1 MKVESNMIHWII
13 SANSEL
19 YDHQASFEQ
28 YSYIDWKQTAYYKV
42 GDIVYI
48 YSTQPIGRVQ
58 YKTRV
63 VQTDLSFDEIRDDQE
78 FWEDEEKYH
87 QSKDGLYA
95 RLKLIA
101 FVDREELSL
110 DYLLANGLN
119 GAPQGPTKLIDDR
132 LGVID
137 YIERYFN
144 HTDRPNLMPEEYR
157 VFSNGKGYSG
167 EGIYRIDDDS
177 LTVLKGSQIV
187 KEETESYR
195 KYYGASART
204 KAELVEKGIIHNQKF
219 TEDYTFESVF
229 QAASILSSNGKAG
242 NKSWKTED
250 GKTIEELLAIHNHI
264 EEFKNYATGFDHEN
278 KGKDPEKYQQT
289 INDFK
294 ERFPLEELPNLPIEQ
309 YDQLGSKDTLA
320 YAIEHGT
327 DYIFSGFLGTN
338 RNKIVFHVENDE
350 YDTIGY
356 LKKSYSNKSVK
367 EIYQLFIKSIYSF
380 IKDFEPNTYSKGA
393 IGALPEN
400 TNIIRS
406 KLLALY
412 RPNSILSMGSK
423 RWFEEIFAYFGLDSS
438 NTDAVMMNL
447 KLIEFMKQIEIE
459 GTLMELSDII
469 GHFYNERVENQL
481 TRLTEG
487 QWLDFLEDL
496 TVYSTSSLIAM
507 KALLHHDGQATCTQL
522 ANKYGKKKNFYKV
535 HIEHFARKVAELIG
549 KENFPESSFE
559 SSLNLLITRE
569 DAPEEVPGS
578 HYWILRPE
586 LENALKQIDL
596 SAYSIYD
603 DGDLAPKL
611 DVDFNQKID
620 FDSLYFEDAGL
631 LKSQIQIALKSGK
644 DIILIGP
651 PGTGKSKIAQAI
663 ADSYDVEY
671 KMVTAMSDWSSYD
684 TIGGYKPDD
693 KGSLYF
699 EEGIFLSALQDKEKS
714 RKSQWLIIDEINR
727 ADIDKAFGP
736 FLSALSG
743 DNIELGLKDEEQQ
756 NIELVLEDN
765 FEENVAF
772 QSHQYVIPRDWR
784 IIGTM
789 NTFDKT
795 SLYEMSYAFMRRFAF
810 IPVSIP
816 RKINADTVKV
826 LCQLWEVDSF
836 DDYRN
841 MAKLW
846 IIINDYRKIGPAIVE
861 DLAQFIALG
870 GDYISSIV
878 LYVLPQLEGL
888 YDTEIEK
895 FFFEL
900 KELAF
905 IYGQENEKEM
915 NIQRL
920 RIAIEDFFDIKLS
933 ED

>member
-1 MKVESNMIHWII
+1 MDLTKNFII
-13 SANSEL
+13 NKYNYFITLDLVRSMSLEK
-19 YDHQASFEQ
+19 E
-28 YSYIDWKQTAYYKV
+28 YKV
-42 GDIVYI
+42 
-48 YSTQPIGRVQ
+48 YS
-58 YKTRV
+58 
-63 VQTDLSFDEIRDDQE
+63 S
-78 FWEDEEKYH
+78 
-87 QSKDGLYA
+87 
-95 RLKLIA
+95 
-101 FVDREELSL
+101 
-110 DYLLANGLN
+110 
-119 GAPQGPTKLIDDR
+119 
-132 LGVID
+132 
-137 YIERYFN
+137 
-144 HTDRPNLMPEEYR
+144 
-157 VFSNGKGYSG
+157 GKNYDG
-167 EGIYRIDDDS
+167 EGIYRINDGS
-177 LTVLKGSQIV
+177 ITVLKGSQIV
-187 KEETESYR
+187 KDEVPSFR
-195 KYYGASART
+195 KYYDASART
-204 KAELVEKGIIHNQKF
+204 KDKLVEEEIIVNRKF
-219 TEDYTFESVF
+219 TKDYTFESVF

-242 NKSWKTED
+242 NKSWKTAE
-250 GKTIEELLAIHNHI
+250 GKTIEELLSIQKHI
-264 EEFKNYATGFDHEN
+264 EDFKNYARQFDHEN
-278 KGKDPEKYQQT
+278 KGKDPEKYQEIIHTFNEQ
-289 INDFK
+289 
-294 ERFPLEELPNLPIEQ
+294 FPLEKLPNLPIQ
-309 YDQLGSKDTLA
+309 KYDRIGSRDSLS
-320 YAIEHGT
+320 YAIEHRT

-338 RNKIVFHVENDE
+338 RNKIVFHVEKDE
-350 YDTIGY
+350 YDTVEY
-356 LKKSYSNKSVK
+356 LKNSYPNKSIE
-367 EIYQLFIKSIYSF
+367 EIYQLFIESVYSF
-380 IKDFEPNTYSKGA
+380 IKSFEPENYSKGA
-393 IGALPEN
+393 IDALPEN

-412 RPNSILSMGSK
+412 RPNSILNIGSK
-423 RWFEEIFAYFGLDSS
+423 RWLKEIFAYFGLDDS
-438 NTDAVMMNL
+438 NMDAVMMNL
-447 KLIEFMKQIEIE
+447 KLIEFMKQIEID

-469 GHFYNERVENQL
+469 EHFYIERVENQL
-481 TRLTEG
+481 TTLTEE
-487 QWLDFLEDL
+487 QWLDLLKDL
-496 TVYSTSSLIAM
+496 TVYSTSSLIAV
-507 KALLHHDGQATCTQL
+507 KALLSHDGIATCTQL
-522 ANKYGKKKNFYKV
+522 AKKYGKKKNFYKV

-549 KENFPESSFE
+549 KESFSEDSFE

-569 DAPEEVPGS
+569 DAPEEVAGS

-586 LENALKQIDL
+586 LENALKLIDL

-620 FDSLYFEDAGL
+620 FDSLYFEDAEL
-631 LKSQIQIALKSGK
+631 LKTQIQVALKSGK

-714 RKSQWLIIDEINR
+714 RKNQWLIIDEINR

-816 RKINADTVKV
+816 RKINADTVKA

-920 RIAIEDFFDIKLS
+920 RITIEDFFDIKLS